1 MKVIAKFI
9 FISFIGVVLLIGC
22 ESSISNADT
31 PKTTTR
37 LGFLIPVDSYVKLTL
52 ENSYNTIVETLVDT
66 QLAAGTYQFEIDS
79 YKFSEG
85 IYFYTLV
92 AKGIYDESYFE
103 ATKKLI
109 LIKR

>member
-1 MKVIAKFI
+1 MKVMLKFI
-9 FISFIGVVLLIGC
+9 FIAFIGVVLLIGC

-31 PKTTTR
+31 PGPTT
-37 LGFLIPVDSYVKLTL
+37 LISFRILVDSYVKFTL
-52 ENSYNTIVETLVDT
+52 ENSYNTVVETFIDN
-66 QLAAGTYQFEIDS
+66 QLAAGVYEVEIDS

-85 IYFYTLV
+85 IYFYTLI
-92 AKGIYDESYFE
+92 AKGIYDKSYFE